1 MDKDDFY
8 TLSAFANL
16 IIAVAF
22 IFTVFNNGN
31 IVINNWLFPTWLNW
45 VVILLS
51 GYLSYESFQM
61 KK

>member
-1 MDKDDFY
+1 MDKDNYY
-8 TLSAFANL
+8 TLSAFSYL
-16 IIAVAF
+16 IIAVVFAF
-22 IFTVFNNGN
+22 TIFNNGSV
-31 IVINNWLFPTWLNW
+31 VINNWLFPVWLNW